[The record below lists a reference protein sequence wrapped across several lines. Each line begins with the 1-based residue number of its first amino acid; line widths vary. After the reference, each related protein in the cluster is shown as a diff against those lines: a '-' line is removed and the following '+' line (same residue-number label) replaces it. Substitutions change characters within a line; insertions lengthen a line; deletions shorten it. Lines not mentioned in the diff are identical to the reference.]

1 MRNGDLRLLS
11 AGITRNIHLEA
22 ENGALREFVE
32 QLQSRVGELQE
43 RIVELRSA
51 DRNGGSAYT
60 PVATGCPR
68 TRGHN
73 AVGTATEVPIWAP
86 RALRTGTPVR
96 GTSTGHP
103 GQAARH
109 AGLRKPGLSV

>member
-43 RIVELRSA
+43 PRRSWLYLLTGQQLR
-51 DRNGGSAYT
+51 R
-60 PVATGCPR
+60 
-68 TRGHN
+68 
-73 AVGTATEVPIWAP
+73 
-86 RALRTGTPVR
+86 L
-96 GTSTGHP
+96 
-103 GQAARH
+103 
-109 AGLRKPGLSV
+109 